1 MAMID
6 YGAIA
11 FKNGNLIS
19 TDMFTPMEETCG
31 FSDYDSPLQGMEK
44 SFDGNYFVI
53 VGNKDILFAFYKT
66 LIVWWC
72 DESVE
77 HQWGGHQW
85 MDGADFRGWKL
96 FEKSIYYKKDGK
108 EYRGRV
114 EIKIKPKNGYYVA
127 TFKIDNDD
135 YKVYFGYGVDLDFY
149 KKTHRVNYYRS
160 PEYFLNHIKWWIS
173 YRIKDLKRKFRR
185 K

>member
-1 MAMID
+1 MID

-72 DESVE
+72 NNEVE
-77 HQWGGHQW
+77 HEW
-85 MDGADFRGWKL
+85 MDGSHFRGWKS
-96 FEKSIYYKKDGK
+96 FEESIYYDKCGKKYGGHSD
-108 EYRGRV
+108 
-114 EIKIKPKNGYYVA
+114 ITIKPQNGYYVA
-127 TFKIDNDD
+127 KFNIDDD
-135 YKVYFGYGVDLDFY
+135 NYKVYFGYGVDIDFY
-149 KKTHRVNYYRS
+149 KKTHRINYYRS
-160 PEYFLNHIKWWIS
+160 PESFILGIKYGIY
-173 YRIKDLKRKFRR
+173 YRFQDLKRKFRR